1 MAGHSKWAKVKHIK
15 AVEDA
20 RKGKIFSKIAR
31 EITVAVRLGGSDP
44 AFNPR
49 LRTVLLKARAAN
61 MPADNVERAIK
72 KGAGELEGQAFEEVL
87 YEGFVGGVAFLVE
100 VLTDN
105 KNRTA
110 SEIRSLFT
118 RHGGHLA
125 TAKHL
130 FHRRGQVVVA
140 RDQAPEDK
148 VLTLALEAGAEDMTS
163 DADAYIITTDPHKVE
178 ALHKTL
184 EAAGIKVQSA
194 EAAFVPTVPVPIT
207 DEKLARTL
215 LDLTHALE
223 DHDDVQNVYSNADI
237 PDTMLEKLQAAA

>member
-87 YEGFVGGVAFLVE
+87 YEGFLGGVAFLIE

-125 TAKHL
+125 AAKHL
-130 FHRRGQVVVA
+130 FQRRGQVVVA

-148 VLTLALEAGAEDMTS
+148 VLSLALEAGAEDMTS
-163 DADAYIITTDPHKVE
+163 DPDAYIITTDLHQVE
-178 ALHKTL
+178 AMHKAL

-194 EAAFVPTVPVPIT
+194 EAAFVPTVPVPVA
-207 DEKLARTL
+207 DEKLARAV
-215 LDLTHALE
+215 LDLTEALE

-237 PDTMLEKLQAAA
+237 PDALLEKLKAAA